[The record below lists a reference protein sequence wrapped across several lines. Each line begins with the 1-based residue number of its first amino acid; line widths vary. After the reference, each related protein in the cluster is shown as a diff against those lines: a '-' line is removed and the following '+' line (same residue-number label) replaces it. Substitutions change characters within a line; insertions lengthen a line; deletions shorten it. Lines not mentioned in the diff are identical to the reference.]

1 MWIDFIAKTH
11 KAAFNTIYIRTMW
24 VDGGNMEWKVF
35 HNKITALAVEKGIPL
50 SGAFELTSR
59 CNFNCRMCYVAASAN
74 DRNVRASELTAD
86 QWLDMGRQARNA
98 GTFYLI
104 LTGGEIFLRE
114 DFEKIYEGLCEM
126 GLNITLYTNASLITP
141 ERARWLGKIP
151 PNKVSVTLYGASA
164 ETYEKVTG
172 SGENYYKTLRAL
184 ESLMAEN
191 IRLEVKTTVVEG
203 NKKDYKELLKIAHNY
218 SKGLGIVNYISPRRE
233 GCGSDP
239 LGNRLS
245 AKDLVEYENTVQE
258 YIRKNYDSENRLDV
272 RIDDDTMQEKTM
284 LKEETL
290 NIIKSSA
297 FRCQAGKTGYWITW
311 DGRMIPCGLL
321 DTPSAKPLE
330 ESFIKA
336 WEQVKSECLKVPK
349 CNDCEVCELKS
360 DCMACPGRL
369 NSETGCFT
377 KPAKYLCD
385 SARLR
390 RKLKQMELAEQR
402 VANQ

>member
-1 MWIDFIAKTH
+1 MHWQA
-11 KAAFNTIYIRTMW
+11 
-24 VDGGNMEWKVF
+24 F
-35 HNKITALAVEKGIPL
+35 HNKISTLAVEKGIPL

-59 CNFNCRMCYVAASAN
+59 CNFSCKMCYVASPAN
-74 DRNVRASELTAD
+74 DRKAMAAELTAD
-86 QWLDMGRQARNA
+86 QWLEMGRQARDA

-104 LTGGEIFLRE
+104 LTGGEIFLRQ
-114 DFEKIYEGLCEM
+114 DFEKIYSGLSEM

-172 SGENYYKTLRAL
+172 AGENYYRTIRAL
-184 ESLMAEN
+184 DYLMAEN

-239 LGNRLS
+239 MGNRLS
-245 AKDLVEYENTVQE
+245 ARDLVEYENTVREHIQKT
-258 YIRKNYDSENRLDV
+258 YSSENKIDV
-272 RIDDDTMQEKTM
+272 KIDDDTMQEKIV
-284 LKEETL
+284 LNEETL
-290 NIIKSSA
+290 NRLKSSA

-311 DGRMIPCGLL
+311 DGRLIPCGLL
-321 DTPSAKPLE
+321 DTPSAKPFE
-330 ESFIKA
+330 TSFIEA
-336 WEQVKSECLKVPK
+336 WDQVKAECLKVPK
-349 CNDCEVCELKS
+349 CHDCEVCEIKN

-377 KPAKYLCD
+377 KPAEYLCD
-385 SARLR
+385 STRLR
-390 RKLKQMELAEQR
+390 NSLKQGELIGQR
-402 VANQ
+402 IAN